1 MGYLMKDS
9 IMIKMIIILV
19 IIAFSFTSLVF
30 NVAVTEHDII
40 YQKTFGGIKRDGA
53 FSLIQ
58 TSDGGFALAGFTRS
72 YGAGNKDVWLVKTD
86 TNGLMLWNKTYG
98 SSQNEE
104 ARSVIQTRDGGYL
117 LAGSTN
123 SYDISDED
131 VWLIKTDANGL
142 VLWNKTYGGSRLDFV
157 RSLIHTI
164 DGGFALAGFTIDW
177 MDFIALGNGGGD
189 MWIVKLDASGNIQWN
204 QTYKGE
210 KDERIY
216 TIIQTLDGGFAL
228 AGKTTVSSDFNSEIW
243 LVKTDV
249 MGEIQWNQ
257 TYQGTKDET
266 AYSLIQTS
274 DEGFILAAISQTQFS
289 LESDILIV
297 KTDVYGTVVW
307 SETYGGSTDECPYD
321 IIQTLDGG
329 FAFVGYTNSYNTGHP
344 DLLLIKMDV
353 KGGVEWEQIYGEKE
367 PELAYSLLQTAD
379 GGFAIAGI
387 SEASDM
393 GEGDMWLVKINSI
406 SGLEKLIVS
415 VLKLNYWGVIFLI
428 VILLALIIVIRK
440 QKL

>member
-1 MGYLMKDS
+1 MKDS
-9 IMIKMIIILV
+9 IIIKMIIILV
-19 IIAFSFTSLVF
+19 IIDFSFTSLVL
-30 NVAVTEHDII
+30 NVTVTEQDII

-86 TNGLMLWNKTYG
+86 TNGLVLWNKTYG

-104 ARSVIQTRDGGYL
+104 ARSVIQTEDNGYL
-117 LAGSTN
+117 LACSTN
-123 SYDISDED
+123 SYDIGNED
-131 VWLIKTDANGL
+131 VWLVKTDANGL
-142 VLWNKTYGGSRLDFV
+142 VLWNKTYGGPRLDFV
-157 RSLIHTI
+157 RSLIHTT

-177 MDFIALGNGGGD
+177 IDFVALGNGGGD

-228 AGKTTVSSDFNSEIW
+228 AGRTTVSSDFNSEIW
-243 LVKTDV
+243 LVKTDF
-249 MGEIQWNQ
+249 MGQIQWNQ
-257 TYQGTKDET
+257 TYQGTMDET
-266 AYSLIQTS
+266 AYSLIQTT
-274 DEGFILAAISQTQFS
+274 DEGFILAGISQIQFS

-297 KTDVYGTVVW
+297 KTDVYGSVIW
-307 SETYGGSTDECPYD
+307 SETYGGSADECTHD
-321 IIQTLDGG
+321 IIQTVDGG
-329 FAFVGYTNSYNTGHP
+329 FAFAGYTNSYNTGHP

-393 GEGDMWLVKINSI
+393 GEGDMWLVKTNPI
-406 SGLEKLIVS
+406 SGVEKLVVS
-415 VLKLNYWGVIFLI
+415 VLKLNYWGIIFLI
-428 VILLALIIVIRK
+428 IILLALIIVIRK